1 MSRTTY
7 PLESVWCDTRE
18 VDGVRVAGLLHG
30 ESAGA
35 VARVYARHRYALTLR
50 EQPDH
55 LGCELA
61 FLATLEE
68 RAAAAEFARE
78 HPGRF
83 VGRVAE
89 HVGGDREARFY
100 PAVLSLAAVLVAR
113 VAG

>member
-1 MSRTTY
+1 MRLRT
-7 PLESVWCDTRE
+7 
-18 VDGVRVAGLLHG
+18 GI
-30 ESAGA
+30 
-35 VARVYARHRYALTLR
+35 
-50 EQPDH
+50 
-55 LGCELA
+55 
-61 FLATLEE
+61 EE